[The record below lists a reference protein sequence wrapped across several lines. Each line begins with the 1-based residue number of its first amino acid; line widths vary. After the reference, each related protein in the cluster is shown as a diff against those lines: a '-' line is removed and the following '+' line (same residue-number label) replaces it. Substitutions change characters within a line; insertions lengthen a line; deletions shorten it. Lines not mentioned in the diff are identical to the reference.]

1 MSVQTE
7 FEFALPRGFV
17 DTDGTV
23 HREGVMRL
31 ATALDEI
38 LPMKDPRVQGNPGY
52 LAVILFSR
60 VLLRLGKLP
69 LVDTGVIEK
78 LHPDDMAFLERLYE
92 RINGFEDDLHSHDSS
107 CGGQCSCRH

>member
-1 MSVQTE
+1 MSFQTE
-7 FEFALPRGFV
+7 FEFRLPRGFV
-17 DTDGTV
+17 DNAGTV
-23 HREGVMRL
+23 HKEGVMRL
-31 ATALDEI
+31 ATALDAI

-60 VLLRLGKLP
+60 VLVRLGKLP

-92 RINGFEDDLHSHDSS
+92 RINGLEDDHSHDSS

>member
-1 MSVQTE
+1 MSFQTE
-7 FEFALPRGFV
+7 FEFRLPRGFV
-17 DTDGTV
+17 DNAGTV
-23 HREGVMRL
+23 HKEGVMRL
-31 ATALDEI
+31 ATALDGI
-38 LPMKDPRVQGNPGY
+38 LPMKDPRVLGNPGY

-60 VLLRLGKLP
+60 VLVRLGKLP

-92 RINGFEDDLHSHDSS
+92 RINGLEDDHSPDSS